1 MNDIK
6 KYMLL
11 IENMSKLDEGLNHPI
26 IVVDVQPAYSRGNES
41 IFEDIIEFVS
51 SRTGNVLF
59 FVNAESDGFTED
71 SIDSIKEY
79 WEDVAIE
86 KDLEIDW
93 DRFEIID
100 KGYGYLRSWM
110 DNGVSESIIIKV
122 IRELYRQGLNDSRL
136 LFGEDE
142 EKIEEFLDEDFEDWM
157 VDEPLIV
164 EWLSIKQLKE
174 FNGSYIVGGGRNECL
189 REVELM
195 MNAFNIKYK
204 RIDRLVY
211 G

>member
-6 KYMLL
+6 KYMML
-11 IENMSKLDEGLNHPI
+11 IEHVSKIDEGLKHPI
-26 IVVDVQPAYSRGNES
+26 IVVDVQPAYSRGNEN
-41 IFEDIIEFVS
+41 IFEDIIKFVS

-59 FVNAESDGFTED
+59 FVNADSEGFTED
-71 SIDSIKEY
+71 SIDSIMEY
-79 WEDVAIE
+79 WEEVAEGIG
-86 KDLEIDW
+86 LEIDW
-93 DRFEIID
+93 DRFEIVD

-122 IRELYRQGLNDSRL
+122 IRELYRQGVNDSRM
-136 LFGEDE
+136 LFDEDE
-142 EKIEEFLDEDFEDWM
+142 EKFEEYLDDDFEDWM
-157 VDEPLIV
+157 LDDPLTV
-164 EWLSIKQLKE
+164 EWLSIKQLKG
-174 FNGSYIVGGGRNECL
+174 FNNSYIVGGGRNECL

-204 RIDRLVY
+204 RVDSLVY